1 MLAAVALLMEESDSD
16 EEELNA
22 LFLKRRRM
30 QIRTRNDAKGGSV
43 PHPTESPWAYLFRT
57 FNDVAYISRLGIPV
71 HAFNMILRHFWRR
84 VPHDH
89 PGKRGRKPKILPSQ
103 ALGLILEFY
112 ASKGEAKQLG
122 ASHGLTSRRT
132 NDWLELAEDAL
143 YEALSYVPQANI
155 VWPSLQRQREWGQ
168 HMQKSFPLVEN
179 RFGYVDGKNLNVQ
192 SPSDVDLQNAM
203 YNGWLHCVFV
213 TGVLAFGCD
222 GCLIWA
228 KHNVV
233 GSWNDGE
240 VAGKLVE
247 KLCDESITLP
257 GYGLVSDTAFPST
270 RRVFQRIV
278 TPLKEGDLDNV
289 APALQH
295 LALQISNSITSLRQ
309 TCEWGMGSIEKP
321 YRRLLEPLPY
331 NPHVRS
337 KRLANIFRLWNL
349 RVRTTGITQVA
360 NTYSVPIYSK

>member
-1 MLAAVALLMEESDSD
+1 MLAAVALLVDESDSD
-16 EEELNA
+16 DAEIQE

-30 QIRTRNDAKGGSV
+30 QIRTRNDAEGDSV
-43 PHPTESPWAYLFRT
+43 PHPTESAWACLFRT
-57 FNDVAYISRLGIPV
+57 FDDVAYVSRLGIPV
-71 HAFNMILRHFWRR
+71 AAFQTILRYFWRR
-84 VPHDH
+84 VPHDY
-89 PGKRGRKPKILPSQ
+89 PGRKGRKPKIVPSQ

-122 ASHGLTSRRT
+122 AAHGLTSRET
-132 NDWLELAEDAL
+132 NRWLERSEEAL
-143 YEALSYVPQANI
+143 FEALSFVPEARI
-155 VWPSLQRQREWGQ
+155 VWPSFQQQREWGR
-168 HMQKSFPLVEN
+168 HMQAFFPLVLN

-192 SPSDVDLQNAM
+192 APSDVDLQNAL

-228 KHNVV
+228 KHNVF

-240 VAGKLVE
+240 VAGKLVD

-257 GYGLVSDTAFPST
+257 DYGLVSDTAFPST
-270 RRVFQRIV
+270 KRVFQKIV
-278 TPLKEGDLDNV
+278 TPLKEGDLDKV
-289 APALQH
+289 EPMFQH
-295 LALQISNSITSLRQ
+295 IALQISNSITSLRQ

-321 YRRLLEPLPY
+321 FRRLLEPLPY
-331 NPHVRS
+331 NPHVRH
-337 KRLANIFRLWNL
+337 KRLANIFRLWNV

-360 NTYSVPIYSK
+360 NTYGVPIHK